1 MNTTDVSKATKFRVG
16 MFTLLGVALVGA
28 LTVFVNDRPFWWR
41 SCQPVYISVEDAT
54 GLKTKSPIKS
64 LGIQVG
70 YLKSIE
76 LAETRVKLGICL
88 TANVEVT
95 PETRA
100 YIRGEG
106 FLGDKFVELKP
117 MKYLGG
123 ERAINSV
130 RNPSSQKVDAAPA
143 QDEPKSEE
151 QKELEKHLQGEE
163 TTQGPGLP
171 VEVHTQKREV
181 HPTKRIF
188 DLMFPSASADMV
200 STANAADIISNANA
214 EDGGAK
220 EVPVGKRG
228 GDMDK
233 LLESADKLI
242 GELTDLTKNLKEGL
256 NPKELKETIQAL
268 NKMLQNAS
276 KALSPEGGLN
286 GTARKALEKLDD
298 AFEQLRQQITR
309 INHGEGSLGKII
321 NDPVYADELLKAA
334 KSINKLLDKTVDVRF
349 RVNLGAEQI
358 PQYNGSRGFFQL
370 AIWPRKDRYYL
381 IGISLDPRGKRSV
394 STTTTTA
401 GGSSATVEQETN
413 EETGFILTGMLGKLF
428 FNRLDLA
435 AGALHGDGC
444 VSSGLYLGPAGS
456 EEQFQLKADF
466 YTRGKNQSVNE
477 RVTLTAFPFYRV
489 AGMSGAYV
497 KGGIETFKKVNG
509 HIPWMFG
516 AGIAFDD
523 EDIKLLFAFK

>member
-1 MNTTDVSKATKFRVG
+1 MNTTDVSKATLFRVG
-16 MFTLLGVALVGA
+16 IFTLLGVALIGA
-28 LTVFVNDRPFWWR
+28 LTVFVNDRPFWWK

-76 LAETRVKLGICL
+76 LSETHVKLGICL
-88 TANVEVT
+88 TAAVEVT

-117 MKYLGG
+117 MKYTGG
-123 ERAINSV
+123 ERSINSV
-130 RNPSSQKVDAAPA
+130 RTTPSEQSRVESVPHSSDDVKAEDQKA
-143 QDEPKSEE
+143 
-151 QKELEKHLQGEE
+151 LEKTLE
-163 TTQGPGLP
+163 TSEASRSRPLP
-171 VEVHTQKREV
+171 VEVHTKRES
-181 HPTKRIF
+181 KSILDF
-188 DLMFPSASADMV
+188 LFPSA
-200 STANAADIISNANA
+200 NA
-214 EDGGAK
+214 EEAGK
-220 EVPVGKRG
+220 EVPVGKRN

-233 LLESADKLI
+233 LLESADKLM
-242 GELTDLTKNLKEGL
+242 GELTELTKNLKEGL

-276 KALSPEGGLN
+276 KTLSPEGGLN

-298 AFEQLRQQITR
+298 AFGQLKEQMTR

-321 NDPVYADELLKAA
+321 NDPVYAEELLKAA

-358 PQYNGSRGFFQL
+358 PIYNGSRGFFQL

-381 IGISLDPRGKRSV
+381 VGISIDPRGRRNFV
-394 STTTTTA
+394 TTNTTGGGSTTQTQ
-401 GGSSATVEQETN
+401 QETL
-413 EETGFILTGMLGKLF
+413 EETGIILTGMLGKVF
-428 FNRLDLA
+428 FNRLNLA
-435 AGALHGDGC
+435 AGALHGDGA
-444 VSSGLYLGPAGS
+444 VSTGLFLGPKGR
-456 EEQFQLKADF
+456 EEQFELKADF
-466 YTRGKNQSVNE
+466 FTRGKSQSLNQRLTV
-477 RVTLTAFPFYRV
+477 TAFPFMGID
-489 AGMSGAYV
+489 GMGGAYI
-497 KGGIETFKKVNG
+497 KGGIETFRKQNG
-509 HIPWMFG
+509 HTPWMFG